1 MASAIHQPPELLVSH
16 VIGAAT
22 GGVDLA
28 HFIRGLPV
36 DRSEL
41 LALRLVACDDEDP
54 VLRVASGRSSYCGV
68 ESLLDQIIGTGSG
81 LSRRSARALLSVPN
95 VISKVHAPW
104 AIFGLDGRLG
114 GNSSGRLTA
123 PGRTEDPPPG
133 LVGVACPVFVTIGQ
147 LPSPCLGWFDRL
159 EFVGASTMAGWL
171 LEHAPRA
178 LREYPDAGA
187 RGPG

>member
-1 MASAIHQPPELLVSH
+1 MGSAIHQPPELLVSH

-36 DRSEL
+36 DRSES

-114 GNSSGRLTA
+114 GNKFGQVDGARSDRRPAIWAGRRRLSRICHDWSVA
-123 PGRTEDPPPG
+123 VSLPG
-133 LVGVACPVFVTIGQ
+133 LV
-147 LPSPCLGWFDRL
+147 
-159 EFVGASTMAGWL
+159 
-171 LEHAPRA
+171 
-178 LREYPDAGA
+178 
-187 RGPG
+187 